1 MKKNLSKLFAMALA
15 LIMVMA
21 LTVPAFAA
29 DVDSGFGKEG
39 SVTLNGTTAG
49 KTYEFYRVFDL
60 TYSGTGGDVN
70 VSYTINSAWVS
81 FFSGAGAKYIS
92 DTNSGDLSSII
103 INGQTKY
110 IAITDAAA
118 FAEDALAYAMTA
130 DPVYTLT
137 ATETSMKVT
146 GLPLGYYLIY
156 PVGATEILEGNASIC
171 SLTNTLPDATANV
184 KSDYPDVDKTVA
196 DNDYEVEIGQ
206 TVPYVITGQVPST
219 EGYEHYYYQI
229 SDYMDDGLLFKE
241 DVVLKIDGTP
251 ITIEENP
258 NVTLKYYDAED
269 TTAPIAHENGFV
281 LRIDMSAYQQYKFKT
296 FTIEYSATVT
306 EDAVVEMGNHYEL
319 TGGPNP
325 DDFFD
330 PVEKPP
336 VNVYTCKV
344 VIDKYDGADETKAT
358 KLADAKFVLYK
369 LDTDGET
376 KLYYQYTPAAGG
388 TPAKVE
394 WVGSIDDATV
404 VTTDSNGAAEFAG
417 IQSGTYYV
425 HETEAPKGYNVATA
439 DVEVTV
445 SANSTSTV
453 QATGTAE
460 VENNTGS
467 VLPSTG
473 GMGTTI
479 FYTLGGVLVV
489 AAGVLLVTK
498 KRMNNMEG

>member
-29 DVDSGFGKEG
+29 EVDSNLDGTG
-39 SVTLNGTTAG
+39 SVELSGTVSG
-49 KTYEFYRVFDL
+49 KDYEFYRVFDL
-60 TYSGTGGDVN
+60 TYSGTGDDVN

-81 FFSGAGAKYIS
+81 FFNGAGAKYIS
-92 DTNSGDLSSII
+92 DTNTGDLSSII
-103 INGQTKY
+103 INGETKY

-130 DPVYTLT
+130 APVYTLT

-171 SLTNTLPDATANV
+171 SLTNTLPDAEVAV

-196 DNDYEVEIGQ
+196 DSDYEVEIGQ

-219 EGYEHYYYQI
+219 EGYEHYYYQV
-229 SDYMDDGLLFKE
+229 SDYMDTGLLFNE
-241 DVVLKIDGTP
+241 NVVLKINGVEIPT
-251 ITIEENP
+251 TGNT
-258 NVTLKYYDAED
+258 NVTLKYYDADD

-281 LRIDMSAYQQYKFKT
+281 LRIDMSAYQEQYKFKT

-306 EDAVVEMGNHYEL
+306 EDAVVTMGNHYEL

-325 DDFFD
+325 DDFFE

-344 VIDKYDGADETKAT
+344 VIDKYDGTTNE

-369 LDTDGET
+369 MEGDA
-376 KLYYQYTPAAGG
+376 KKYYKYENNA
-388 TPAKVE
+388 VS
-394 WVGSIDDATV
+394 WVDSEDDATV
-404 VTTDSNGAAEFAG
+404 MTTGPDGAAEFIG

-425 HETEAPKGYNVATA
+425 HETEAPKGYNMATKDA
-439 DVEVTV
+439 EVVV
-445 SANSTSTV
+445 SANSESV
-453 QATGTAE
+453 DFATGLAE
-460 VENNTGS
+460 VPNNAGA
-467 VLPSTG
+467 VLPGTG
-473 GMGTTI
+473 GIGTTL
-479 FYTLGGVLVV
+479 FYTIGGVLVV
-489 AAGVLLVTK
+489 CAGVLLVTK